1 MNEGAIALLTATRRE
16 DFPQSLSAELAAL
29 VQRAVP
35 IETFRAA
42 ADVSA
47 GDRGEPGD
55 FDNASVAFAASINLE
70 AAGQLRAVLAEIG
83 DMAAATSR
91 GSATMLLTHAN
102 SINDLQRLRL
112 LAQTAGDR
120 AAAAAKR
127 LPRDGRLLSA
137 ARGELTFNRDLW
149 FAAGGVLLA
158 LAGLALVVLFNVVKA
173 IREALRAQDEDDH
186 NYESELLEIS
196 TSNWRPL

>member
-1 MNEGAIALLTATRRE
+1 M
-16 DFPQSLSAELAAL
+16 
-29 VQRAVP
+29 
-35 IETFRAA
+35 
-42 ADVSA
+42 
-47 GDRGEPGD
+47 
-55 FDNASVAFAASINLE
+55 
-70 AAGQLRAVLAEIG
+70 
-83 DMAAATSR
+83 M
-91 GSATMLLTHAN
+91 LTHAN

-112 LAQTAGDR
+112 LAQTSGDL

-158 LAGLALVVLFNVVKA
+158 LVGLALVVMFNVVKA